1 MPHAARA
8 ALGRLA
14 DDRDIMPGQMVAHV
28 LRGIGRCG
36 DADVIDVATS
46 RHGRHRGGLS
56 QSTISAL
63 PVQTGSIPIAG

>member
-1 MPHAARA
+1 
-8 ALGRLA
+8 
-14 DDRDIMPGQMVAHV
+14 MPGQMVAHV